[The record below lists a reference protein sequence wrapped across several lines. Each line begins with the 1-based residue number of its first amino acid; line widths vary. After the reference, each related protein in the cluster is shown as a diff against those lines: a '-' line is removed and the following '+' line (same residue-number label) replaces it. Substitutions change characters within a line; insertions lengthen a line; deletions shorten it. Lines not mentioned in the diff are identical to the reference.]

1 MISCFEITETRSE
14 ATTAAM
20 VFVSKQEDDHIV
32 CFFFLPLKTF
42 IVQNLKIQL
51 TRTIWKWIF
60 DYLGRSLPFLTIKT
74 LTFMGKNWR
83 GFG

>member
-14 ATTAAM
+14 ATTDAM
-20 VFVSKQEDDHIV
+20 VFVSKQEDDHIF
-32 CFFFLPLKTF
+32 FFFLPLKTF

-51 TRTIWKWIF
+51 THTIWKRIF

-74 LTFMGKNWR
+74 LTFMGKKRR